1 MKVVLDASAVLAV
14 LQEER
19 GQEVVLPHLHGGIIS
34 AVNYSEVLKK
44 SAEYGKDIERVRAI
58 LASFMLLIVPF
69 DEVRAVEVAQI
80 WSVGRRKGLSF
91 ADRACIALAMSRNA
105 TILTT
110 EGGISSVELPVKVTK
125 IR

>member
-19 GQEVVLPHLHGGIIS
+19 GQEVVLPHLRGGIIS

-44 SAEYGKDIERVRAI
+44 SAENGGDIDRTRQFLEAFV
-58 LASFMLLIVPF
+58 LVVVPF
-69 DEVRAVEVAQI
+69 DDRRALETARL
-80 WSVGRRKGLSF
+80 WSIGRGQGLSF
-91 ADRACIALAMSRNA
+91 ADRACLALALSQSA

-110 EGGISSVELPVKVTK
+110 DGPMSKAELPVKVIK